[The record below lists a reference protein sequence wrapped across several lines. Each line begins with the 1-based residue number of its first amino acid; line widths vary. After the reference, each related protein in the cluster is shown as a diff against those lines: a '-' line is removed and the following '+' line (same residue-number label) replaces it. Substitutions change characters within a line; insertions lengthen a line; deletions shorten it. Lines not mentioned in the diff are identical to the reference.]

1 MNVIRFQENK
11 EVTLGTYKVRN
22 RVISVQENEGYLI
35 NPRAIGFIIK
45 SSFFG
50 FWKPKKHPIVSVR
63 ENCGTPLMPLETSPD
78 YMEKEP
84 VSQTELRNI
93 DNSFFLEARLKAQK
107 GSGGD
112 KDWVKRALGI
122 LAIAFG
128 GVFLS
133 LMVLINIPKIKE
145 SLGGAITSSQSLAQ
159 QQDVPIPAELP
170 NYSPTP
176 TPIPPPQPV
185 ER

>member
-1 MNVIRFQENK
+1 
-11 EVTLGTYKVRN
+11 
-22 RVISVQENEGYLI
+22 
-35 NPRAIGFIIK
+35 
-45 SSFFG
+45 
-50 FWKPKKHPIVSVR
+50 
-63 ENCGTPLMPLETSPD
+63 MPLETSPD
-78 YMEKEP
+78 YMEKQP